1 MEYFEY
7 VPFLRTSSLN
17 LICSPTERQIIT
29 TIHLAHNPVFLAF
42 HPSAKQLAIV
52 CFDSRERNDYVV
64 FAWQPDAVASE
75 GDLAFEDA
83 DPTTE
88 RAKREQ
94 EREAYRALLA
104 RQQQAGEDGAAQEEG
119 WQIRTDVRLGEK
131 NYRVSELN
139 GAMFGPCGTR
149 MYAGNH
155 DGRLNVWEYPIK
167 RVVPEENRQEEEKKE
182 EDGGKME
189 DEDQEDDEDVP
200 MRRSNESR
208 GVEDPQ
214 ETDKTQVS
222 TEEDTAMDAGDVPPN
237 TEEDGKEVKQEQEA
251 QEAKVGSEMQAGQAD
266 SEMREGKEDST
277 GQDGKEDS
285 ETTPKEQFEDASQPT
300 AKDEDVQMADVEET
314 TEAAE
319 SAKPDLALLNDVKP
333 DASSTDTIPAETTQT
348 TETPNT
354 TAHVSKASS
363 PVPTP
368 KPEPAAPPA
377 QMLKYLYGQVVNS
390 GCLNCID
397 IDPRRRYIATGGS
410 EGMVSLCQVG
420 EWIGVASFDS
430 YT

>member
-1 MEYFEY
+1 MA
-7 VPFLRTSSLN
+7 
-17 LICSPTERQIIT
+17 ERQIIT

-42 HPSAKQLAIV
+42 HPSAKQIAIV

-64 FAWQPDAVASE
+64 FAWQPDAVAAE

-104 RQQQAGEDGAAQEEG
+104 RQQQAGEGGAAQEEG
-119 WQIRTDVRLGEK
+119 WQIRTDIRLGEK

-167 RVVPEENRQEEEKKE
+167 RVVLEENRPEEEKKE
-182 EDGGKME
+182 DEVGKME
-189 DEDQEDDEDVP
+189 EDDQEDDDDAP
-200 MRRSNESR
+200 IRRSNENR
-208 GVEDPQ
+208 GGDETV
-214 ETDKTQVS
+214 ETDKPQVPA
-222 TEEDTAMDAGDVPPN
+222 EEDANMDAENASPN
-237 TEEDGKEVKQEQEA
+237 AEDDGKEVKEEQA
-251 QEAKVGSEMQAGQAD
+251 LQEAKVDSEMQEGQTNPEMQEGQANPEMQEGQVD
-266 SEMREGKEDST
+266 SEMPDGKKGAEP
-277 GQDGKEDS
+277 QDGKEES
-285 ETTPKEQFEDASQPT
+285 KMTAEQQPKDVSQPT
-300 AKDEDVQMADVEET
+300 IKDEDVQMTDAEGANEVT
-314 TEAAE
+314 E
-319 SAKPDLALLNDVKP
+319 SAKPELG
-333 DASSTDTIPAETTQT
+333 SSTEVKTDVPATDSAAPAEASGP
-348 TETPNT
+348 TETPDT
-354 TAHVSKASS
+354 TAPVSKASS
-363 PVPTP
+363 PVSAPP
-368 KPEPAAPPA
+368 IEPAAPPA

-397 IDPRRRYIATGGS
+397 FDPRRRYIATGGS
-410 EGMVSLCQVG
+410 EGMVNLCQVG